1 MRSTF
6 VPTMTAVVLLSIA
19 PAAALAQSGPM
30 PDVSGLWIG
39 SGNAVLSPNF
49 ERQVGELPFT
59 DYGLERYMNFDH
71 ALNTAARCLPMGPS
85 RTWMANFPFRIMQ
98 TPEMLI
104 IAYEVRRTFRI
115 VYTDDR
121 DHPDIVF
128 AAPEWMGHSV
138 GRYEGDTLVFE
149 TVGIN
154 ARADLDNIG
163 HQHSDQ
169 LRLEER
175 IRRTDSNT
183 LDWENHHRGPDVLH
197 RAVHGQEDLRPDGK
211 RSRHGLHMHG
221 ERKRCGASGAWGR
234 YRSPGLDLE
243 VNI

>member
-6 VPTMTAVVLLSIA
+6 VPTMAAVVLLSMA
-19 PAAALAQSGPM
+19 PAAALAQPGPM

-183 LDWENHHRGPDVLH
+183 LDWEITIEDPVFYTEPFTVKKTFDLMANDRVMDYTCTENERDAEHLVPGVVIGPQ
-197 RAVHGQEDLRPDGK
+197 G
-211 RSRHGLHMHG
+211 
-221 ERKRCGASGAWGR
+221 
-234 YRSPGLDLE
+234 
-243 VNI
+243 

>member
-1 MRSTF
+1 MRSAF
-6 VPTMTAVVLLSIA
+6 VPTMAAVVLLSIA

-49 ERQVGELPFT
+49 ERQVGELPYT

-115 VYTDDR
+115 VYTDGR

-138 GRYEGDTLVFE
+138 GRYEGDTLIFE

-183 LDWENHHRGPDVLH
+183 LDWEITIEDPLFYTEPFTVSKTFELMENDRVMDYTCTENERDAEHLVPGVVIGPQ
-197 RAVHGQEDLRPDGK
+197 G
-211 RSRHGLHMHG
+211 
-221 ERKRCGASGAWGR
+221 
-234 YRSPGLDLE
+234 
-243 VNI
+243 

>member
-1 MRSTF
+1 M
-6 VPTMTAVVLLSIA
+6 
-19 PAAALAQSGPM
+19 
-30 PDVSGLWIG
+30 
-39 SGNAVLSPNF
+39 
-49 ERQVGELPFT
+49 
-59 DYGLERYMNFDH
+59 Y
-71 ALNTAARCLPMGPS
+71 
-85 RTWMANFPFRIMQ
+85 
-98 TPEMLI
+98 
-104 IAYEVRRTFRI
+104 
-115 VYTDDR
+115 R

-183 LDWENHHRGPDVLH
+183 LDWEITIEDPMFYTEPFTVRKTFDLMANDRVMDYTCTENERDAEHLVPGVVIGPQ
-197 RAVHGQEDLRPDGK
+197 G
-211 RSRHGLHMHG
+211 
-221 ERKRCGASGAWGR
+221 
-234 YRSPGLDLE
+234 
-243 VNI
+243 

>member
-183 LDWENHHRGPDVLH
+183 LDWEITIEDPMFYTEPFTVRKTFDLMANDRVMDYTCTENERDAEHLVPGVVIGPQ
-197 RAVHGQEDLRPDGK
+197 G
-211 RSRHGLHMHG
+211 
-221 ERKRCGASGAWGR
+221 
-234 YRSPGLDLE
+234 
-243 VNI
+243 